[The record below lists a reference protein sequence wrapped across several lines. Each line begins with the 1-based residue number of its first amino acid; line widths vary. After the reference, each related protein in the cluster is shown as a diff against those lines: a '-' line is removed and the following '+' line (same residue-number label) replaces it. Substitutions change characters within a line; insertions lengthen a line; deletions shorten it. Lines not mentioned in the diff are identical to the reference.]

1 MGSEVA
7 FTGQRGVRMTSRE
20 VVDEYGRGRRDF
32 TYVEVV
38 NAVFSG
44 MNLEGIRF
52 YGARLPGADFAGTS
66 LLYAQFKDA
75 DLTEADFTGSTLAVS
90 DLIGARFRGTVF
102 HRVDFTG
109 AALDGADCT
118 DADFR
123 GAFLNSVKVE
133 GAHFSGASF
142 DGARLS
148 RANLSNTDLG
158 ALCGA
163 RNLRHD
169 NPCSIDAHAV
179 MKSYGHPE
187 LYKFM
192 LRCGVPALFA
202 ESMIDC
208 ARTLGE

>member
-1 MGSEVA
+1 MA

-20 VVDEYGRGRRDF
+20 VVEEYGRGRREF

-38 NAVFSG
+38 KA
-44 MNLEGIRF
+44 
-52 YGARLPGADFAGTS
+52 
-66 LLYAQFKDA
+66 
-75 DLTEADFTGSTLAVS
+75 
-90 DLIGARFRGTVF
+90 
-102 HRVDFTG
+102 DFTG
-109 AALDGADCT
+109 AALGG
-118 DADFR
+118 ADFR

-163 RNLRHD
+163 TNLRHD

-192 LRCGVPALFA
+192 LRCGVPAFFA